1 MDQANLTPTDEASAA
16 TTKHHHRHHHGA
28 PADTAHVPAPL
39 RASLDGAS
47 ASVREKLRKREDR
60 RGGWIKRQHPNMRLG
75 ADPNLGRNT
84 AIPSAAIM
92 CGPAR
97 APAPAPPPLPRLRP
111 QQLGLCPVQH

>member
-28 PADTAHVPAPL
+28 PADIAHVPAPL

-75 ADPNLGRNT
+75 ADPDGEGERRREGR
-84 AIPSAAIM
+84 
-92 CGPAR
+92 R
-97 APAPAPPPLPRLRP
+97 AEREAVREEED
-111 QQLGLCPVQH
+111 